1 MTRRE
6 LEDFSRAAG
15 EPPYR
20 GRQLYHGLYARRVK
34 DFAAL
39 TDLDRKFRQSLAER
53 SIIRYPAIERAF
65 ASGDRSVRYLLS
77 LEDGEKVEAVFMPD
91 EARTTLCISSQAG
104 CAVDCKFCFT
114 GLMGLK
120 RNLTAGEMAG
130 QVLTLLEASGLR
142 GRVNV
147 VFMGMGEPLLNYA
160 EVVKAV
166 EILADPEGVAIPAR
180 RITVSTAGIV
190 PRIYDLARERV
201 RPRLAVSLNAS
212 TDEERTALMPIN
224 RKYPLSELTK
234 ACREYRLPARERLTF
249 EYVLLAGVNDS
260 DDDAR
265 RVAELVEGIRAKI
278 NLIPYN
284 SGPDLPYR
292 APPLERV
299 LAFQQILRERRVPAF
314 IRISRGRDVMGACGQ
329 LSLAG
334 NQEAEV
340 RS

>member
-6 LEDFSRAAG
+6 LEDFSRSAG

-53 SIIRYPAIERAF
+53 SIIRYPVIERAF

-224 RKYPLSELTK
+224 RKYPLSELMK
-234 ACREYRLPARERLTF
+234 ACREFQLPPRQRLTF

-260 DDDAR
+260 DDDAA
-265 RVAELVEGIRAKI
+265 RVAELVQGLRAKI

-299 LAFQQILRERRVPAF
+299 LAFQQILHDRHVPVF

>member
-1 MTRRE
+1 M
-6 LEDFSRAAG
+6 
-15 EPPYR
+15 
-20 GRQLYHGLYARRVK
+20 
-34 DFAAL
+34 
-39 TDLDRKFRQSLAER
+39 
-53 SIIRYPAIERAF
+53 
-65 ASGDRSVRYLLS
+65 RYLLS

-190 PRIYDLARERV
+190 PRIYELARERV

-234 ACREYRLPARERLTF
+234 ACR
-249 EYVLLAGVNDS
+249 
-260 DDDAR
+260 
-265 RVAELVEGIRAKI
+265 
-278 NLIPYN
+278 
-284 SGPDLPYR
+284 
-292 APPLERV
+292 
-299 LAFQQILRERRVPAF
+299 
-314 IRISRGRDVMGACGQ
+314 
-329 LSLAG
+329 
-334 NQEAEV
+334 
-340 RS
+340 